1 MKTLLALLALLA
13 VAPMAHAQNV
23 DSQSDSYLC
32 YHGSA
37 TDPKTD
43 AACQRIE
50 AAASRPVAAVTP
62 PATPKAGPSSAQNT
76 SALAVTPNGPS
87 SAEVKGQAPAAAA
100 NPTDV
105 GESPLNG
112 EGNADEANSEDNGE
126 TRVSIHPGWLA
137 GLGALAIVA
146 IAIGA
151 FIALAIHF
159 IPTIIAIARR
169 KRNAV
174 WIFVVNLL
182 LGWTVIGWIWAL
194 VWSLMTDAP

>member
-1 MKTLLALLALLA
+1 MKTLLALLAFLA
-13 VAPMAHAQNV
+13 LAPIVHAQNV
-23 DSQSDSYLC
+23 DTQSDSYLC

-50 AAASRPVAAVTP
+50 AAANKPVAAVTP
-62 PATPKAGPSSAQNT
+62 PKEPKAGANSAENT
-76 SALAVTPNGPS
+76 VLAVTPNGPS
-87 SAEVKGQAPAAAA
+87 SAEAKGQAPAAA

-105 GESPLNG
+105 GETPLNG
-112 EGNADEANSEDNGE
+112 VANAEETNNEDNGE
-126 TRVSIHPGWLA
+126 ADISIHPGLLA
-137 GLGALAIVA
+137 GMGILAIVGIA
-146 IAIGA
+146 IAA
-151 FIALAIHF
+151 FIGLAIHF

-174 WIFVVNLL
+174 WIFLVNLF

-194 VWSLMTDAP
+194 VWSLMTDPV

>member
-1 MKTLLALLALLA
+1 MKTLLAMLAFLAL
-13 VAPMAHAQNV
+13 APVAHAQTV
-23 DSQSDSYLC
+23 DTQSDSYLC

-50 AAASRPVAAVTP
+50 AAANKPVAAVTP
-62 PATPKAGPSSAQNT
+62 PKAPKADANSAQNT
-76 SALAVTPNGPS
+76 AALAVAPNGPS
-87 SAEVKGQAPAAAA
+87 SADVKGQAPATAP

-112 EGNADEANSEDNGE
+112 EANADEGNSEDNGR
-126 TRVSIHPGWLA
+126 TDISIHPAWLA
-137 GLGALAIVA
+137 GMGALAIIL

-174 WIFVVNLL
+174 WIFLVNLFL
-182 LGWTVIGWIWAL
+182 SWTVIGWFWAL
-194 VWSLMTDAP
+194 IWSLMTDPV